1 MLLEEFEA
9 LTGFYPDQLLYEMI
23 EKEYMES
30 HKTKEEFCK
39 DYLKNRDGLAN
50 KAQRSASLI
59 LAKKK
64 MENEKKIANLNEEI
78 ERLREALEKELE
90 WKPYE
95 FRRNVSQKEYDK
107 MVAEE
112 NMVRLNDEQCK
123 NILSDWF
130 GFATEKVTILHE
142 VPCYEINRHNLV
154 REAGMVIRDPLYFS
168 TDWNY
173 IRFDCGLGSY
183 ELYNGTLRL
192 YYD

>member
-1 MLLEEFEA
+1 
-9 LTGFYPDQLLYEMI
+9 
-23 EKEYMES
+23 
-30 HKTKEEFCK
+30 
-39 DYLKNRDGLAN
+39 
-50 KAQRSASLI
+50 
-59 LAKKK
+59 
-64 MENEKKIANLNEEI
+64 MENEKKIANLNKEI
-78 ERLREALEKELE
+78 EGLKEALEKELE

-130 GFATEKVTILHE
+130 GFVPERVTILHR
-142 VPCYEINRHNLV
+142 VPCHEINRHNLV

>member
-59 LAKKK
+59 LAKEK
-64 MENEKKIANLNEEI
+64 MENEKKIANLNKEI
-78 ERLREALEKELE
+78 EGLKEALEKELE

-130 GFATEKVTILHE
+130 GFVPERVTILHR
-142 VPCYEINRHNLV
+142 VPCHEINRHNLV
-154 REAGMVIRDPLYFS
+154 RNVGMVVRDPLYFS